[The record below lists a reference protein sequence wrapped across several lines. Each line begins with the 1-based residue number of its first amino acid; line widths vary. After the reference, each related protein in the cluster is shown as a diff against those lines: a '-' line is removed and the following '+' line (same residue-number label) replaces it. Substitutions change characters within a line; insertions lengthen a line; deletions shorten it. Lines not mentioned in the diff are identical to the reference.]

1 VNEKKLLKYA
11 VDYLSKYESS
21 KKNLSDVLKRKV
33 FRLKLS
39 VVEKNLLIKNIKN
52 IVLKLEKNNFID
64 DNRYSLSKISSLSRL
79 GKSKNFISN
88 YLLKKGIDNFVIQ
101 NNFEIYKEN
110 NDDWEIN
117 SAVTY
122 AKKKKLLESH
132 ESYEKKLAKM
142 ARAGFSYNI
151 CKKILG

>member
-1 VNEKKLLKYA
+1 MNEKKLLKYA

-39 VVEKNLLIKNIKN
+39 VVEKNFLIKNIKN